1 MGAELI
7 LTEPEVLWHTEKGL
21 STDSEGRRILVGL
34 TVEES
39 IWHVDYVRRRAVR
52 APDWHDYRNANHAKF
67 LELDLKHRFA
77 RIDAVYAEKER
88 VDDPTTN

>member
-1 MGAELI
+1 MGELI

-52 APDWHDYRNANHAKF
+52 APDWHDYRKANHAKF

-77 RIDAVYAEKER
+77 RIDVVYAENER
-88 VDDPTTN
+88 VDDPTVV